1 MDIGDVPTKALQIPD
16 SYAFDAWGRKIA
28 YFMIENCSSSAQPYL
43 PGYSNPPGR
52 IANSKYNAT
61 TNFSVLNKCGNSF
74 GTGMAMKI
82 VNSTTGTIS
91 TISQNAILVL
101 ISYGKNGHGA
111 YPYAGG
117 ATRVNGS
124 NSSTTTIS
132 ADEINN
138 AQLTT
143 AGALQR
149 NAGVIVQK
157 APILKGGSTYF
168 DDIVRYKTRDQLIK
182 DARAINYLGNGTTS
196 PNSSYF
202 CTMAQ
207 TINPLPSTT
216 TTTTSATTICGIF
229 SDANCASYLTLLS
242 DQINKLC
249 F

>member
-1 MDIGDVPTKALQIPD
+1 
-16 SYAFDAWGRKIA
+16 
-28 YFMIENCSSSAQPYL
+28 
-43 PGYSNPPGR
+43 
-52 IANSKYNAT
+52 
-61 TNFSVLNKCGNSF
+61 
-74 GTGMAMKI
+74 MAMKI